1 MRMTQKEATFLSNK
15 NQSTEEKEVMEEKET
30 VTEESAITEEEAK
43 IAELTQSLADVND
56 KHLRLRAEFD
66 NFRKR
71 TQKEKL
77 EAYGDAT
84 AKTVLEILP
93 ALDNFER
100 ALAAESKDEDF
111 KKGVEM
117 IFNQLCD
124 ILKKLGVTEIE
135 AKGAQFNPEYHNAIK
150 QVEIEG
156 EEENTVYEVFQ
167 KGYLLGDKVIRHAMV
182 SVANP

>member
-1 MRMTQKEATFLSNK
+1 MESKEK
-15 NQSTEEKEVMEEKET
+15 NTEEVKEEKEASAESEKET
-30 VTEESAITEEEAK
+30 ENALSEEEKK
-43 IAELTQSLADVND
+43 ISELTNSLAELND

-100 ALAAESKDEDF
+100 ALDAECKDGDF

-135 AKGAQFNPEYHNAIK
+135 AKGAQFDPEFHHAIK

-167 KGYLLGDKVIRHAMV
+167 KGYQLGGKVIRHAMV